1 MIMLVVALFLR
12 TAAAG
17 ILLPPHH
24 TGAEA
29 SHRITKLAGCHRVAM
44 KETSWSS
51 CGASMSGPLPLLAK
65 ANKPNELLFDFA
77 SVRMNVSNVDI
88 PVVNYFIRAMMA
100 SP

>member
-1 MIMLVVALFLR
+1 V
-12 TAAAG
+12 
-17 ILLPPHH
+17 
-24 TGAEA
+24 
-29 SHRITKLAGCHRVAM
+29 
-44 KETSWSS
+44 
-51 CGASMSGPLPLLAK
+51 AK